1 MTHQARN
8 SVGPVAGM
16 LAALLVLVFAATA
29 LAQSPGAADKP
40 NSTIPEKQ
48 HMGPVN
54 PGKTA
59 ADAGII
65 TPSDPDPAM
74 VKKPPPQDPKET
86 PVIPPKGTPGGAPG
100 PESK

>member
-1 MTHQARN
+1 
-8 SVGPVAGM
+8 
-16 LAALLVLVFAATA
+16 
-29 LAQSPGAADKP
+29 
-40 NSTIPEKQ
+40 
-48 HMGPVN
+48 MGPVN